1 VKGATVVAGR
11 RCCHSRGSGNPVES
25 SGFRAAWIPAFAG
38 MTIKVEGLLEQLEIF
53 TIHTLGLMHQYSIH

>member
-1 VKGATVVAGR
+1 MLQIAVVVIPAEAGIQWNLVVSGR
-11 RCCHSRGSGNPVES
+11 PGS
-25 SGFRAAWIPAFAG
+25 AFAG